1 MAKPHWSV
9 ALQEKLQRWRREPEA
24 FVREAF
30 EWPQDEI
37 QRFPQV
43 LATWQ
48 AESLRALAEHD
59 RIAIRSGHGVGK
71 TTFICWVILWW
82 QLTHVPNKVPV
93 TANRQDQL
101 YDVIWSELKRWHKR
115 LHPAL
120 RNLLEVTSDKIAWKS
135 DPDEGFAVARTAR
148 KESPEA
154 FQGFHAKHL
163 LFIADEASGIDDVIF
178 EVGQGA
184 MSTSG
189 AKTILTGNPTRTSG
203 YFYNAFHKNR
213 KRWWVRR
220 VSCLECIEEGVPW
233 VSKDYPEEVADEFGL
248 ESNVY
253 RYRVLGEFAKEDDDA
268 VIPLHEIESAVGRDI
283 SLAGKCVWGLDVARF
298 GDDRT
303 ALVKRFGNTV
313 LEPARSWRSLDLMTV
328 AGIVKKTFDETPKRL
343 KPHSI
348 MVDSIGLGAGVADRL
363 RELSLPVFDVNVGES
378 APNDDKFVRLRDEL
392 WWKGREWFLGRDVKL
407 TDDDTLIGE
416 LSSVK
421 YSYTSSGKIKV
432 ESKDEMKK
440 RGVMSPDIADAFL
453 LTFAI
458 GEQNAMWFKPIEY
471 GKYYPEGAFV

>member
-1 MAKPHWSV
+1 MWT
-9 ALQEKLQRWRREPEA
+9 EEERR
-24 FVREAF
+24 
-30 EWPQDEI
+30 
-37 QRFPQV
+37 RFPQL

-48 AESLRALAEHD
+48 IEANDAFSRGD

-71 TTFICWVILWW
+71 TTWISLCILGYMA
-82 QLTHVPNKVPV
+82 THLPCKIPV

-101 YDVIWSELKRWHKR
+101 SDVIWSELKYWHKR
-115 LHPAL
+115 LHPAI
-120 RNLLEVTSDKIAWKS
+120 RNLIEVTSDKIAWKS
-135 DPDEGFAVARTAR
+135 DPDMGFAVARTAR

-154 FQGFHAKHL
+154 FQGFHSKHL
-163 LFIADEASGIDDVIF
+163 LFVADEASGIDDVIF

-184 MSTSG
+184 MSTAG

-213 KRWWVRR
+213 KRWWTRR

-253 RYRVLGEFAKEDDDA
+253 RYRVLGEFAKEDDDS
-268 VIPLHEIESAVGRDI
+268 VIPLHEIEASVGRDV

-313 LEPARSWRSLDLMTV
+313 LERSQYWRGKDLMTV
-328 AGIVKKTFDETPKRL
+328 SGMVKKEYDETPKRL

-348 MVDSIGLGAGVADRL
+348 NVDSIGLGAGVADRL
-363 RELSLPVFDVNVGES
+363 RELGLPVFDVNVGES

-407 TDDDTLIGE
+407 TDDDVLVGE

-421 YSYTSSGKIKV
+421 YGYTSSGKIKV

-453 LTFAI
+453 LTFAG
-458 GEQNAMWFKPIEY
+458 GEQTAQWFKPIDY
-471 GKYYPEGAFV
+471 SQYYPEGAFV